1 MHLYS
6 PAKLNL
12 NLEVKTEVR
21 DGLHTLESLFI
32 PIDLC
37 DEIEINESG
46 NNVDEITFTPEIE
59 LTGKSTIEKSL
70 DLLREENNFSKHF
83 LINVTKNIPTES
95 GLGGGSSNAGTIL
108 NYLSSEYNL
117 NLPSNDLI
125 AKYIGSDV
133 PFFIL
138 GKPAIV
144 GGLGEIVEENN
155 DIGDLDILLAVP
167 HENISTSL
175 AYKKF
180 DELGQKNDYEK
191 IKINNLEL
199 FNNMWNPAVGIEPT
213 IAEHKKHLE
222 EVLENKF
229 FMSGTGS
236 TLFCLGEK
244 NDLVN
249 RLEGIDKTRFRLL
262 TITKKIDSSFSHNA
276 G

>member
-1 MHLYS
+1 M
-6 PAKLNL
+6 
-12 NLEVKTEVR
+12 
-21 DGLHTLESLFI
+21 
-32 PIDLC
+32 
-37 DEIEINESG
+37 
-46 NNVDEITFTPEIE
+46 
-59 LTGKSTIEKSL
+59 
-70 DLLREENNFSKHF
+70 
-83 LINVTKNIPTES
+83 
-95 GLGGGSSNAGTIL
+95 
-108 NYLSSEYNL
+108 
-117 NLPSNDLI
+117 
-125 AKYIGSDV
+125 
-133 PFFIL
+133 
-138 GKPAIV
+138 
-144 GGLGEIVEENN
+144 
-155 DIGDLDILLAVP
+155 
-167 HENISTSL
+167 

-180 DELGQKNDYEK
+180 DELGHKNDYEK

>member
-37 DEIEINESG
+37 DEIEINESE

-125 AKYIGSDV
+125 AKYIG
-133 PFFIL
+133 L
-138 GKPAIV
+138 
-144 GGLGEIVEENN
+144 
-155 DIGDLDILLAVP
+155 
-167 HENISTSL
+167 SL
-175 AYKKF
+175 
-180 DELGQKNDYEK
+180 
-191 IKINNLEL
+191 IHI
-199 FNNMWNPAVGIEPT
+199 
-213 IAEHKKHLE
+213 
-222 EVLENKF
+222 
-229 FMSGTGS
+229 
-236 TLFCLGEK
+236 
-244 NDLVN
+244 
-249 RLEGIDKTRFRLL
+249 
-262 TITKKIDSSFSHNA
+262 
-276 G
+276 